1 MGPANYV
8 DNASLKLKAGGAD
21 CPFSGKSGENV
32 EERESMVWCSS
43 LSYGVSRGFS
53 LSYACPV
60 VFLGVSPTTEEAL
73 QRFLLPYRRT
83 PRPVLR
89 EKSPS
94 EVLISQQI
102 RTIHVAMVPSQKRGY
117 KAGGLVYAHDYS
129 DHISQ

>member
-1 MGPANYV
+1 M
-8 DNASLKLKAGGAD
+8 
-21 CPFSGKSGENV
+21 EM
-32 EERESMVWCSS
+32 RESMGWCSS

-73 QRFLLPYRRT
+73 LLPYRKT
-83 PRPVLR
+83 PHPALR
-89 EKSPS
+89 EKSPA
-94 EVLISQQI
+94 EVLINQQI

>member
-1 MGPANYV
+1 M
-8 DNASLKLKAGGAD
+8 
-21 CPFSGKSGENV
+21 EM
-32 EERESMVWCSS
+32 REGMVWRSS

-73 QRFLLPYRRT
+73 LLPNRRT
-83 PRPVLR
+83 PHPALR
-89 EKSPS
+89 EMSPS
-94 EVLISQQI
+94 EVLINQQI

>member
-21 CPFSGKSGENV
+21 CPFAGKSGENV

-43 LSYGVSRGFS
+43 LSYGVSRSFS

-83 PRPVLR
+83 PHPALR

-94 EVLISQQI
+94 EVLLRI
-102 RTIHVAMVPSQKRGY
+102 TLTM
-117 KAGGLVYAHDYS
+117 LN
-129 DHISQ
+129 